1 MLKYAQAKGGWNTI
15 HIHMLMQDICLQGGG
30 PYYLTLFSASQVL
43 TQAADQQENEC
54 AGACVSF

>member
-1 MLKYAQAKGGWNTI
+1 MTYRLRQEGNWFMLKYAQAKGGWNTI

-43 TQAADQQENEC
+43 TQAAD
-54 AGACVSF
+54 